1 LPHEFWVTASGP
13 RRSVPVR
20 PHGSRAAYRK
30 KGDERKSVPSLAFSS
45 LENPVERTCK
55 TGPRREGSLFE
66 NLINGNEYYSNK
78 Y

>member
-1 LPHEFWVTASGP
+1 
-13 RRSVPVR
+13 
-20 PHGSRAAYRK
+20 
-30 KGDERKSVPSLAFSS
+30 VPSLAFSS